1 MDGHIFIQRKGD
13 VKVINE
19 YREVLKHLSLDELIT
34 NYNGTEK
41 LGFLGSH
48 QQARHIIAIHQEFLR
63 RISQSPVKIEDN
75 ILISFKGKIKT
86 IINNKI
92 NYERH

>member
-63 RISQSPVKIEDN
+63 RISQSPIKIENN
-75 ILISFKGKIKT
+75 ILISFKGEIKT